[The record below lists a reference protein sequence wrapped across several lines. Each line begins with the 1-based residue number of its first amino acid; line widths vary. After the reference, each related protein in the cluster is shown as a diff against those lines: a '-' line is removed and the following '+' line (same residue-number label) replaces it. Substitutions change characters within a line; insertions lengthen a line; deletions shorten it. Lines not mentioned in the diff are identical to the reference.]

1 MFLNSMLF
9 FLIFL
14 FVFNIKLNFF
24 PYYSNLVLSILGFCI
39 VLFLSLDRNNLKVS
53 KGILSLLLFL
63 LCIPVSFSV
72 SLLFNSDSADYYYLK
87 TFFLNNIVYFFS
99 AVFIFL
105 IFFKDKKRNYD
116 DYVKYLAI
124 IVSLQLILSM
134 IGFLNS
140 SFFDFVFNFISMERD
155 SSSLENMSEYRMVG
169 IGASFFGSGVI
180 NTITLLLIANSL
192 MKKNNKNFFI
202 LMVTFCIIAFIGIL
216 SSRTTIIGLILS
228 LLILLL
234 NLKNNIKFAV
244 AVAVAVALFFII
256 YPILSVYNDKVS
268 TIFDFGLGFLFD
280 FKNSEAADSVGVL
293 QKYFTIIPDNYKTW
307 LIGDA
312 RFGDQMSYY
321 KGTDVGIY
329 RIIFCTGIVGLLIFF
344 LVQFYILFKIR
355 DDYLQKTSKFLIL
368 IALIVLNLK
377 GVASFFV
384 ILIIPF
390 ILSMIDENKSN
401 SEFYK

>member
-1 MFLNSMLF
+1 MFLNSILL

-24 PYYSNLVLSILGFCI
+24 PYYSNLVISILGFCI
-39 VLFLSLDRNNLKVS
+39 VLLLSFNNSKLKIS
-53 KGILSLLLFL
+53 KDILSLLIFV

-72 SLLFNSDSADYYYLK
+72 SLLFNSDSSDYYYLK

-99 AVFIFL
+99 AIFIFVL
-105 IFFKDKKRNYD
+105 FFKDKNRDYES
-116 DYVKYLAI
+116 YVKYLAI
-124 IVSLQLILSM
+124 AVSLQLILSM
-134 IGFLNS
+134 VGFLNS
-140 SFFDFVFNFISMERD
+140 NFFDFVFKFIAMERD
-155 SSSLENMSEYRMVG
+155 SSALENMSEYRMVG

-180 NTITLLLIANSL
+180 NTITLLLIANSI
-192 MKKNNKNFFI
+192 MKKNNKNFLI

-228 LLILLL
+228 LCIFAI
-234 NLKNNIKFAV
+234 NLKNNIKLLGGIGIVFT
-244 AVAVAVALFFII
+244 LFLII

-312 RFGDQMSYY
+312 RFGDQVSYY
-321 KGTDVGIY
+321 QGTDVGIY
-329 RIIFCTGIVGLLIFF
+329 RIIFCTGIVGLLSFF
-344 LVQFYILFKIR
+344 LMQFYLLFKIR
-355 DDYLQKTSKFLIL
+355 DDYLKKTSKVLIFISL
-368 IALIVLNLK
+368 IILNLK

-384 ILIIPF
+384 VLIIPF
-390 ILSMIDENKSN
+390 LLSVMVVNKSN
-401 SEFYK
+401 SGFYK